1 MSVDKSELHEKLQK
15 LIELAPIIK
24 ALQSTD
30 VTLTISDTEKVV
42 LQLFTSEFSVDYA
55 EGRKLA
61 PDEPMSIVMRTN
73 KREVI
78 SVPEE
83 AYGVALRVILVP
95 VTDDNGKVVGCI
107 AVSTSRDNQSKLL
120 QVAEQFAASS
130 EEIAASTQELAS
142 SANDFN
148 TYMQKLAEAQQEMT
162 KQVEDTTKILELINN
177 VAKNTRIL
185 GFNAGIE
192 AARSGEHGKGFSV
205 VAKEIT
211 KLAEQSAGSVN
222 EIRNLLEQL
231 KDKVNQVATYV
242 NDTVEVSSQQIT
254 SINEISTSIQ
264 NIADVAEDIEDMA
277 HKIF

>member
-1 MSVDKSELHEKLQK
+1 MSVVKSELHEKLQK

-24 ALQSTD
+24 ELQSTD
-30 VTLTISDTEKVV
+30 VAVTISDTEKVV
-42 LQLFTSEFSVDYA
+42 HQMFSNEFSVDYA
-55 EGRKLA
+55 EGRMLD
-61 PDEPMSIVMRTN
+61 PNEPMSLVMRNN
-73 KREVI
+73 KREVVV
-78 SVPEE
+78 VPEE

-95 VTDDNGKVVGCI
+95 VTDDDGKVIGSI
-107 AVSTSRDNQSKLL
+107 AISTNRDNQSRLL
-120 QVAEQFAASS
+120 KVAEQFASS
-130 EEIAASTQELAS
+130 TEEISSSTEKLAS
-142 SANDFN
+142 SATNFS
-148 TYMQKLAEAQQEMT
+148 TYMDKLAEAQKDMT

-231 KDKVNQVATYV
+231 KDKVEQVACFV
-242 NDTVEVSSQQIT
+242 NDTVEISSDQVSA
-254 SINEISTSIQ
+254 INQISTTIQ
-264 NIADVAEDIEDMA
+264 NIADVADEIEDMA
-277 HKIF
+277 HKIM